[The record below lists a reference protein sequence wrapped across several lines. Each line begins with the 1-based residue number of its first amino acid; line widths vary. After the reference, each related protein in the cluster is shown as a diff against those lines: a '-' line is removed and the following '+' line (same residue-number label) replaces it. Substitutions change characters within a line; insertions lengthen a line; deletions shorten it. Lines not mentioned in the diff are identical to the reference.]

1 MAVLILFP
9 KANILHSVISFRKSD
24 LFPEYVPESF
34 IKTVSLLS
42 ERKRIKG
49 VTSVEIQNQAKSLL
63 LQNILLLK
71 RIQYGTYIQILGKVI
86 SIL

>member
-1 MAVLILFP
+1 MAILILFP
-9 KANILHSVISFRKSD
+9 KANILHSIISFRKLD

-49 VTSVEIQNQAKSLL
+49 GVTSVELQNQAKTLYFYRTL
-63 LQNILLLK
+63 
-71 RIQYGTYIQILGKVI
+71 YY
-86 SIL
+86 